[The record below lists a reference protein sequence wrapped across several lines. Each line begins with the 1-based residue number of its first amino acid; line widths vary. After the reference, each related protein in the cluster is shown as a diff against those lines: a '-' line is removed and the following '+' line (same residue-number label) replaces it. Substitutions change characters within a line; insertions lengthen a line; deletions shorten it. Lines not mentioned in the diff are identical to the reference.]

1 MTIDSVHLHLTDYS
15 VQAVNSLTVKPSPY
29 LTSTGELVSDFH
41 LYTDNEGRQVNGKKA
56 HWNTPHFQLTFAP
69 FTKSVE
75 GVSCFV
81 QFSVPKVHYG
91 NNYYS
96 VGEQG
101 SEAVFKEIEKEL
113 WEGGVHTDISTCNI
127 TRLDTFKNI
136 EPEENFNSYSPLFG
150 LLKMRRGVDRQYP
163 ESFLLRNSQQ
173 QFCVYDK
180 IAEMKKRQVDI
191 SPFPEKTMRFEHRCM
206 NKQKVQ
212 NVFGFSSVESLFEGG
227 YLTVKKRQVEE
238 WKDSLFRYEVEEV
251 MSLGSSVIEQE
262 LRYFRE
268 KYKRNWFDWFLKSN
282 GTRYLAE
289 VAGVEVVRMALQNIE
304 AEKTMVWRAEKTLEQ
319 ARRESD
325 FVRQAESTNKTLGT
339 LYLELK
345 EKVLN

>member
-1 MTIDSVHLHLTDYS
+1 MTLDTVHLHLTDYS
-15 VQAVNSLTVKPSPY
+15 VQADNALTIVPSAY
-29 LTSTGELVSDFH
+29 KASTGELVSDFH
-41 LYTDNEGRQVNGKKA
+41 LYTDTSGRQVNGKGA
-56 HWNTPHFQLTFAP
+56 YWNNNHFQLTIAP
-69 FTKSVE
+69 LQSHFRCLLLCSILCSKSALW
-75 GVSCFV
+75 
-81 QFSVPKVHYG
+81 QQLLFSR
-91 NNYYS
+91 
-96 VGEQG
+96 EQG

-113 WEGGVHTDISTCNI
+113 WEGGVHTNI
-127 TRLDTFKNI
+127 ETSNLTRVDTFKNI
-136 EPEENFNSYSPLFG
+136 EPEENFSSYAPLFG
-150 LLKMRRGVDRQYP
+150 LLKMRRGVDKTYP
-163 ESFLLRNSQQ
+163 ESFLLKNTQQ

-180 IAEMKKRQVDI
+180 IAEMQNRKVDT
-191 SPFPEKTMRFEHRCM
+191 SSFPEKTMRFEHRCM
-206 NKQKVQ
+206 NRQKVQ
-212 NVFGFSSVESLFEGG
+212 NVFGFSSVANLFEGG
-227 YLTVKKRQVEE
+227 YKEVKKKQVEE
-238 WKDSLFRYEVEEV
+238 WGNNLFCYEVEEV
-251 MSLGSSVIEQE
+251 MNLGSSVIEQE
-262 LRYFRE
+262 LRYFKE

>member
-1 MTIDSVHLHLTDYS
+1 MTLDTVHLHLTDYS
-15 VQAVNSLTVKPSPY
+15 VQADNALTIVPSAY
-29 LTSTGELVSDFH
+29 KASTGELVSDFH
-41 LYTDNEGRQVNGKKA
+41 LYTDTSGRQVNGRRA
-56 HWNTPHFQLTFAP
+56 FVNTPKLQCTFEP
-69 FTKSVE
+69 FTKTVQ

-101 SEAVFKEIEKEL
+101 SQAVFKEVEKEL
-113 WEGGVHTDISTCNI
+113 WESGVHTDINTCNI

-150 LLKMRRGVDRQYP
+150 LLKMRRGVDRTYP
-163 ESFLLRNSQQ
+163 ESFLMKNSQQ

-180 IAEMKKRQVDI
+180 IAEMQNRKVDT

-206 NKQKVQ
+206 NRQKVQ
-212 NVFGFSSVESLFEGG
+212 NVFGFSSVASLFEGG
-227 YLTVKKRQVEE
+227 YLTVKKKQVEE
-238 WKDSLFRYEVEEV
+238 WGTNLFCYGVEEV
-251 MSLGSSVIEQE
+251 MTLGSGVIEQE
-262 LRYFRE
+262 LRYFKE

-304 AEKTMVWRAEKTLEQ
+304 AEKTMIWRAEKTLEQ

>member
-1 MTIDSVHLHLTDYS
+1 MTLDTVHLHLTDYT
-15 VQAVNSLTVKPSPY
+15 VQADNALTIKPSPY
-29 LTSTGELVSDFH
+29 RASTGELVSDFH
-41 LYTDNEGRQVNGKKA
+41 LYTDNEGRQVNGREA
-56 HWNTPHFQLTFAP
+56 YWNTPHFQLTFAP
-69 FTKSVE
+69 FTKSLQ

-113 WEGGVHTDISTCNI
+113 WEGGVHTNI
-127 TRLDTFKNI
+127 ETSNLTRVDTFKNI
-136 EPEENFNSYSPLFG
+136 EPEENFSSYAPLFG
-150 LLKMRRGVDRQYP
+150 LLKMRRGVDKTYP
-163 ESFLLRNSQQ
+163 ESFLLRNTQQ

-180 IAEMKKRQVDI
+180 IAEMKKRQVDT
-191 SPFPEKTMRFEHRCM
+191 SPFPAKTMRFEHRCM
-206 NKQKVQ
+206 NRQKVQ
-212 NVFGFSSVESLFEGG
+212 NVFGFSSVASLFEGG
-227 YLTVKKRQVEE
+227 YLTVKQRQVEE
-238 WKDSLFRYEVEEV
+238 WKQGLFSYEVEEV
-251 MSLGSSVIEQE
+251 MSLGSGVIEQE
-262 LRYFRE
+262 MRYFRE